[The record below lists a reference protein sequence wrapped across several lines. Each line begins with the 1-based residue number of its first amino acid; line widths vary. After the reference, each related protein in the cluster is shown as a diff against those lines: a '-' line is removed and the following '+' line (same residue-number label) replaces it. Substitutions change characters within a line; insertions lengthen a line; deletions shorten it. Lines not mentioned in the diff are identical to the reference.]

1 MNILVQ
7 GFYESIII
15 SWEYV
20 PLSGIIHLK
29 DMNMFNAFDAFV
41 FQISF
46 YLSKQYKE
54 GSPSKILTNVD

>member
-7 GFYESIII
+7 GFFESIII

-20 PLSGIIHLK
+20 LSNGIIHWK
-29 DMNMFNAFDAFV
+29 DMNIFNAFDAFF

-46 YLSKQYKE
+46 YLYGQYKPPPPTPQKT
-54 GSPSKILTNVD
+54 SH